1 MNGLDQNDL
10 KNLKKAVFSRSA
22 NEADFDKIV
31 VTAEE
36 KPGFFFAEQFKG
48 PQVFHKHLTENEV
61 KKMIFDAVETAGS
74 SSGFRQIDIFCA
86 EQNTSVLTSK
96 KGKISIIRKNI
107 GKKLLTAAPDEEKS
121 LCSPV
126 ANLTKPQTAKI
137 GAGTNRRKKYI
148 LEPDRPLLFLQKLGI
163 MTKEGQVH
171 AAKYDKFRQIN
182 RFLEYAADILPD
194 LAEERESGKNPDIT
208 EENPLTIIDFGCGK
222 AYLTF
227 ALYYWLN
234 EIRKIPAAIIGLDLK
249 KDVIADCSA
258 LAETCGFDR
267 LHFEC
272 GDIAEYRKEHPEMQV
287 DAVVTLH
294 ACDTATDFALA
305 FAVEHEAKAILSVPC
320 CQHELNSALGK
331 HGGDGSYDEFLK
343 YGIVKERF
351 CALATDLNRAAI
363 LEDKGYKV
371 QLLEFI
377 DMEGT
382 PKNLLIRAVKK
393 QKNQDKAAESVPR
406 SVVAGLGAKLTL
418 EKLLYD

>member
-1 MNGLDQNDL
+1 MNDLDQKDL
-10 KNLKKAVFSRSA
+10 KNLRKAVFSRSA
-22 NEADFDKIV
+22 KEADFDKIV

-36 KPGFFFAEQFKG
+36 KSGYFFVEQFKG
-48 PQVFHKHLTENEV
+48 PQVFHRHVSEEEIHG
-61 KKMIFDAVETAGS
+61 MIFDALEAVGS
-74 SSGFRQIDIFCA
+74 SSGFRQIDIFCR
-86 EQNTSVLTSK
+86 EQNTSILSSK
-96 KGKISIIRKNI
+96 KGKTSIIRK
-107 GKKLLTAAPDEEKS
+107 KLQEESAVSSPLAA
-121 LCSPV
+121 
-126 ANLTKPQTAKI
+126 LTKPQNKNG
-137 GAGTNRRKKYI
+137 GAGVNRRKNYI

-182 RFLEYAADILPD
+182 RFLEYATDILPE
-194 LAEERESGKNPDIT
+194 LAEKSESDGSPAFS
-208 EENPLTIIDFGCGK
+208 EEKPLTIIDFGCGK

-234 EIRKIPAAIIGLDLK
+234 EIRGIPAAIIGLDLK
-249 KDVIADCSA
+249 KDVIRDCAS
-258 LAETCGFDR
+258 LAETCGFNR

-272 GDIAEYRKEHPEMQV
+272 GDIARYRREHPEMQV

-320 CQHELNSALGK
+320 CQHELNSALGR
-331 HGGDGSYDEFLK
+331 HAGDGSYDEFLK

-382 PKNLLIRAVKK
+382 PKNLLIRAVKR
-393 QKNQDKAAESVPR
+393 QKNQEKSPDSAPQSIT
-406 SVVAGLGAKLTL
+406 AGLKARLTL
-418 EKLLYD
+418 EKLLYS